1 MGDLGKRMFDILL
14 SAVCLSLFA
23 IPFLLIAVAIRVQD
37 GGPAFFR
44 QDRIG
49 RDGQIFE
56 MFKFRSM
63 VQDAAKHGS
72 YMTAEGDPRVTSIG
86 RFLRRT
92 SLDEL
97 PQLLNVFL
105 GDMSLVGP
113 RPDVPQQQELYTA
126 SDWKK
131 RHSIQPGITGL
142 AQVRDRSQATF
153 EARLSSDLEYVD
165 RRSLVLDLKIL
176 LKTARVATRSF

>member
-1 MGDLGKRMFDILL
+1 MRDLLKRMFDIGVSSIFLF
-14 SAVCLSLFA
+14 LFA
-23 IPFLLIAVAIRVQD
+23 VPFIFIAIIIRVQD

-44 QDRIG
+44 QARIG
-49 RDGQIFE
+49 RGGRIFA
-56 MFKFRSM
+56 MYKFRSM
-63 VQDAAKHGS
+63 VQDAAQRGS
-72 YMTAEGDPRVTSIG
+72 YMTEEGDPRVTKIG

-113 RPDVPQQQELYTA
+113 RPDVPEQQQLYAAT
-126 SDWKK
+126 DWEK

-142 AQVRDRSQATF
+142 AQVRYRSQATF
-153 EARLSSDLEYVD
+153 ESRLASDLEYVD
-165 RRSLVLDLKIL
+165 RRSIALDLQIL